1 MAKQTYVYDGST
13 WQPITAGFDTSPV
26 GIISPYGGIVPPNGW
41 LSCNGDLVSRTTYA
55 DLFNTLNP
63 AIGEATITI
72 GTAALVT
79 CIGHGMV
86 TGDLYY
92 FTTTGAL
99 PTGLTAN
106 TRYYAIYVSA
116 DTFRVATSIANA
128 SANTSV
134 TTSGTQSGIH
144 TVVRSPYGNGNLSTT
159 FTLPDLR
166 GRVPAGTETTP
177 SRITQAEVGYV
188 AAQGISGGTQAVALA
203 VTEIPAHY
211 HQTDFIRRTTTADVH
226 DHEAWASGDFSAP
239 ADNRTSETETDA
251 ALSKNTDT
259 SINGSTAGAATHN
272 NMQPTI
278 FVNYIIKY

>member
-41 LSCNGDLVSRTTYA
+41 LSCNGGTVSRTTYP

-63 AIGEATITI
+63 EIGEATIAISAT
-72 GTAALVT
+72 ALVT
-79 CIGHGMV
+79 SIAHGMV
-86 TGDLYY
+86 TGDVFY

-106 TRYYAIYVSA
+106 TRYAAIYVSA
-116 DTFRVATSIANA
+116 DTFRVATSVTNA
-128 SANTSV
+128 LLNSSI
-134 TTSGTQSGIH
+134 TTSGTQSGTH
-144 TVVRSPYGNGNLSTT
+144 TVVRSPYGNGDLSTT

-166 GRVPAGTETTP
+166 GRVPAGIETTP
-177 SRITQAEVGYV
+177 SRVTYAEVGYV
-188 AAQGISGGTQAVALA
+188 AAQGIAGGAQAVALA

-211 HQTDFIRRTTTADVH
+211 HQTDFIRRTSTADVH
-226 DHEAWASGDFSAP
+226 DHEAWASGDFAAP
-239 ADNRTSETETDA
+239 PDNRTSETETDA